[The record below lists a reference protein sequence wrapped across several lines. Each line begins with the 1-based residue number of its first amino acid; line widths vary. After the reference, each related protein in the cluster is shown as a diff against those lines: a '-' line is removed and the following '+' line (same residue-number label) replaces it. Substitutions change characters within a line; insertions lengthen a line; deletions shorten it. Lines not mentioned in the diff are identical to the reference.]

1 MVFMAGITIHIGVED
16 IGVEDIMVTIH
27 IGVPDIGEVPGV

>member
-1 MVFMAGITIHIGVED
+1 MEGITTH

-27 IGVPDIGEVPGV
+27 IGVHVITARDIGVVTGA